1 MTLSSTCHS
10 SAQPRTRRLDASRC
24 RLRPWRVSR
33 GPLAACGNTPAQDAA
48 PDRASEAAT
57 RPVELDGS
65 SLPPWPAPTDV
76 AARVASAGLDLGP
89 MGTAEHYHPHLQII
103 VNGNEVPVPAN
114 IGVDPATGA
123 MSALHTHETDGTIH
137 IEADRAGEVF
147 TLGQLFIQWGVK
159 LTATQIGGVQAKDG
173 QKVTLTSNG
182 APVAGDPTK
191 LRLEPEQKIVLQL
204 P

>member
-1 MTLSSTCHS
+1 MSTLEGESFRLTPRVVAAVLAVLLCILLTACSND
-10 SAQPRTRRLDASRC
+10 SAE
-24 RLRPWRVSR
+24 
-33 GPLAACGNTPAQDAA
+33 NAA
-48 PDRASEAAT
+48 PRPPSETAAA
-57 RPVELDGS
+57 EDAGLDGS

-89 MGTAEHYHPHLQII
+89 MGTAEHYHPHLRII
-103 VNGNEVPVPAN
+103 INGNEVPVPAN

-137 IEADRAGEVF
+137 IEADTVGEVF

-159 LTATQIGGVQAKDG
+159 LTPTQIGGVQAKDG
-173 QKVTLTSNG
+173 QKVMVTSNG
-182 APVAGDPTK
+182 APVAGDPMN
-191 LRLEPEQKIVLQL
+191 LRLQPDQKIELRL